1 MRIETIRGDSELADS
16 ALYQTMFRVY
26 TTTVEKMWGTQYLSS
41 LFFQMLSEVRTCVCV
56 CVCVRVC
63 MCVCV
68 HVCVCVYVCGYV
80 CVYVCVFVCVCVC
93 VCVCGGSGCGFVCM
107 YVRCTCTCVRYHGWV

>member
-41 LFFQMLSEVRTCVCV
+41 LFFQMLSEVCICVERECVCV
-56 CVCVRVC
+56 CVSVGVG
-63 MCVCV
+63 VV
-68 HVCVCVYVCGYV
+68 VCVYASVWV
-80 CVYVCVFVCVCVC
+80 CVSVCL
-93 VCVCGGSGCGFVCM
+93 SVCM
-107 YVRCTCTCVRYHGWV
+107 DVENCTCTNCFYAP

>member
-41 LFFQMLSEVRTCVCV
+41 LFFQMLSEVCICVERESVCV
-56 CVCVRVC
+56 CVLVLVL
-63 MCVCV
+63 VWL
-68 HVCVCVYVCGYV
+68 CVYMQVCG
-80 CVYVCVFVCVCVC
+80 CV
-93 VCVCGGSGCGFVCM
+93 
-107 YVRCTCTCVRYHGWV
+107 

>member
-41 LFFQMLSEVRTCVCV
+41 LFFQMLSEVCICVERECVCV
-56 CVCVRVC
+56 CVLVLVL
-63 MCVCV
+63 VWL
-68 HVCVCVYVCGYV
+68 CVYMQVCG
-80 CVYVCVFVCVCVC
+80 CV
-93 VCVCGGSGCGFVCM
+93 
-107 YVRCTCTCVRYHGWV
+107 